1 MHMTGNFIGRALAVL
16 ALALLLPA
24 QGWAADPD
32 PRLEGRTLD
41 VLVGFSNT
49 GDGARFWNL
58 FSGALRR
65 HLPKTVIRARFDDT
79 ARGAKGT
86 SDLFSLPEGSLAVG
100 FVRPPDVA
108 FAQARKLEGVDYDLH
123 QAKWI
128 AGVEEESFVMVA
140 RRGLP
145 VEPQALRAAGNSLIM
160 PVSDILATHATVGVL
175 LNAVTGIGA
184 KVVVGFGNSA
194 RLKSILAGDA
204 DFYTAAA
211 DQELQPLFESG
222 DVQALYTIVGEQFP
236 PQVDRSRTLES
247 FLVPGAPQAV
257 VDYIKSARGMGRA
270 FFAPPGV
277 SEEDLKALR
286 EAFHAVL
293 IDPEFVAEAASMAVP
308 VAAVEWQLVER
319 QILEILPTDGAK
331 LEQIEHAYACGLAMS
346 EGRLDRCDF

>member
-1 MHMTGNFIGRALAVL
+1 M
-16 ALALLLPA
+16 
-24 QGWAADPD
+24 
-32 PRLEGRTLD
+32 
-41 VLVGFSNT
+41 
-49 GDGARFWNL
+49 
-58 FSGALRR
+58 
-65 HLPKTVIRARFDDT
+65 PKTVIRARFDDT
-79 ARGAKGT
+79 ARGTKGT

-108 FAQARKLEGVDYDLH
+108 FAQARKLESVDYDLH

-184 KVVVGFGNSA
+184 KVVVGTGNSA

-211 DQELQPLFESG
+211 DEELQPLFKLG

-277 SEEDLKALR
+277 KAEDVAALR
-286 EAFHAVL
+286 EAFTRFWSTL
-293 IDPEFVAEAASMAVP
+293 ISWRRQQAWPCRSPPSIGKSSNARPWKSSRPTAPDLSRSNMPMP
-308 VAAVEWQLVER
+308 VAWRCRKAAAIAVTSEPLAAAQN
-319 QILEILPTDGAK
+319 PSPGGAP
-331 LEQIEHAYACGLAMS
+331 
-346 EGRLDRCDF
+346 

>member
-128 AGVEEESFVMVA
+128 AGVEKESFVMVA

-145 VEPQALRAAGNSLIM
+145 VEPQALRATGNGPIM

-175 LNAVTGIGA
+175 LNAVTGIAA

-194 RLKSILAGDA
+194 RLKSVLAGDA

-211 DQELQPLFESG
+211 DQELKPLFESG

-236 PQVDRSRTLES
+236 PEVDRSRTPRILSRAGCAAGRGRLHQVGKRHGPRLLRATGRERRRRRC
-247 FLVPGAPQAV
+247 V
-257 VDYIKSARGMGRA
+257 ARCR
-270 FFAPPGV
+270 
-277 SEEDLKALR
+277 K
-286 EAFHAVL
+286 
-293 IDPEFVAEAASMAVP
+293 AASIAVTSERL
-308 VAAVEWQLVER
+308 AATQN
-319 QILEILPTDGAK
+319 P
-331 LEQIEHAYACGLAMS
+331 S
-346 EGRLDRCDF
+346 PGRTP